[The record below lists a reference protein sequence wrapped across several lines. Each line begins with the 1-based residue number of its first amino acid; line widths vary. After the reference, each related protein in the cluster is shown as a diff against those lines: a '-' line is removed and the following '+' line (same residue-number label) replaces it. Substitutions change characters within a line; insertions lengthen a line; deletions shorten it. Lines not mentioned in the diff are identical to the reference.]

1 MGAETEAAWSQDCY
15 LFGAHRFSS
24 NILLQFAKI
33 VNHFRFVILKL
44 QQCSH
49 QFFDCRDILLLLLA
63 YYCCYCLCPISSGGQ
78 FRRLFLV
85 SFCLQILPAM
95 HYGIK
100 AMGAMT
106 LRISELYLSFS
117 PHPNIS
123 DGNFNLVH
131 HFFRIQI
138 FQINEKGSRWAWIR
152 WRRRKKWK
160 KSHKSDIWPPAA
172 SKKWGEIFGEYF
184 FQT

>member
-1 MGAETEAAWSQDCY
+1 MRAGEARRTLTLRLFIWSLIVTGCVYQTVVIP
-15 LFGAHRFSS
+15 SS
-24 NILLQFAKI
+24 SSGVQQ
-33 VNHFRFVILKL
+33 KL
-44 QQCSH
+44 TG
-49 QFFDCRDILLLLLA
+49 LEKA
-63 YYCCYCLCPISSGGQ
+63 LCPS
-78 FRRLFLV
+78 L
-85 SFCLQILPAM
+85 

-138 FQINEKGSRWAWIR
+138 FQINEKGSR
-152 WRRRKKWK
+152 
-160 KSHKSDIWPPAA
+160 
-172 SKKWGEIFGEYF
+172 
-184 FQT
+184 

>member
-1 MGAETEAAWSQDCY
+1 MGHPSVPLSFVPDTIRGNAIPQRGEKAAREP
-15 LFGAHRFSS
+15 L
-24 NILLQFAKI
+24 
-33 VNHFRFVILKL
+33 
-44 QQCSH
+44 
-49 QFFDCRDILLLLLA
+49 
-63 YYCCYCLCPISSGGQ
+63 
-78 FRRLFLV
+78 
-85 SFCLQILPAM
+85 

-138 FQINEKGSRWAWIR
+138 FQINEKGSR
-152 WRRRKKWK
+152 
-160 KSHKSDIWPPAA
+160 
-172 SKKWGEIFGEYF
+172 
-184 FQT
+184 

>member
-1 MGAETEAAWSQDCY
+1 MFLCRCSWSASSFLKAVNSIQSCLKDMSETKCGITKTNLIPLLNNKGYIRRRSERAVLRYY
-15 LFGAHRFSS
+15 LTLDNDDEVLSIR
-24 NILLQFAKI
+24 
-33 VNHFRFVILKL
+33 V
-44 QQCSH
+44 
-49 QFFDCRDILLLLLA
+49 
-63 YYCCYCLCPISSGGQ
+63 
-78 FRRLFLV
+78 
-85 SFCLQILPAM
+85 LPM

-152 WRRRKKWK
+152 WRRRRKWK
-160 KSHKSDIWPPAA
+160 
-172 SKKWGEIFGEYF
+172 
-184 FQT
+184 